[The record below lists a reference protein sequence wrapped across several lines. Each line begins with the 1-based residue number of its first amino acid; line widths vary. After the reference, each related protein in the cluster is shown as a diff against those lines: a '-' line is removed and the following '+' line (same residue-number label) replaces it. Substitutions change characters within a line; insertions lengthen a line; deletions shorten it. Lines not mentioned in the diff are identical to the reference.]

1 MRLGSAVAACL
12 VTGMIANG
20 EARAAGAEIEKILG
34 THIMTYA
41 DTQSCPAR
49 ERLRVKDLDIDRWV
63 VEQRH
68 AECRELFLLR
78 RKDNS
83 RAFYARAV
91 QIRLRNPD
99 RWRGKLTPTSS
110 VTDSCAAIGKKEV
123 RQTKPETGLA
133 AKKGLSPCRD

>member
-20 EARAAGAEIEKILG
+20 EARAAGAEIANILG
-34 THIMTYA
+34 TRVTTYA
-41 DTQSCPAR
+41 ESCDSL
-49 ERLRVKDLDIDRWV
+49 ERLKVDELNIDRWV

-68 AECRELFLLR
+68 ADCQELYLLR

-99 RWRGKLTPTSS
+99 RWRGKLTPNSS
-110 VTDSCAAIGKKEV
+110 ATDPCTIIGDGPVE
-123 RQTKPETGLA
+123 QTPPDSALA
-133 AKKGLSPCRD
+133 AEKGLTPCRD